1 MRQGALQALLKTQ
14 TEEDEL
20 FVRLDDLKR
29 WERHAN
35 RLIEPYS
42 IWLTDEAI
50 DHMINLSLIKGENRS
65 AYSLA
70 REHFDSLPDA
80 VTRIGES
87 TGQTQFPISL
97 NLAKDPTA
105 EIATWLSHLGG
116 PSAAD
121 SKAKKKIRDE

>member
-80 VTRIGES
+80 VTRSAS

-116 PSAAD
+116 HSAAD